1 MEGSRSSFIYILSRK
16 PETNAVMRMVTSVT
30 MINGGVKVI
39 IYLYIVT
46 ETRNKCCSE
55 NSDVGN
61 ND

>member
-16 PETNAVMRMVTSVT
+16 PETNAVVRTVTSVT

-46 ETRNKCCSE
+46 ETRNRCCNE
-55 NSDVGN
+55 NGDISN

>member
-1 MEGSRSSFIYILSRK
+1 METRDKCCNENG
-16 PETNAVMRMVTSVT
+16 ETVTV
-30 MINGGVKVI
+30 INGGVKVI

-46 ETRNKCCSE
+46 ETRDKCCSE